1 MLYNIN
7 EVILVNMTLI
17 FQLVGLLIALLFD
30 TYMNKRQKKL
40 MLLILFCVFTILIQ
54 NHAEYYLSIIP
65 EGVEPRLI
73 SAIYGYSVRPLVIYL
88 FIAMINQKKEL
99 LLAKSLVVFN
109 FLLHFT
115 AVFSPIVFTITE
127 DNHFKRGALGNTSHI
142 VSAIL
147 LGLLLYYTIKKYDR
161 KNIKEALLPVILMI
175 SVVFAVYMDTYF
187 YVASLP
193 VTYLT
198 IAMVSDCLFYYI
210 WLHLQFVKR
219 YEASLMKEQQIDMMM
234 SQIKPHFLYNTL
246 TTIQALCLIDPKQAA
261 DLTQNFA
268 KYLRRNMNVL
278 SSNELIP
285 LIREIEHTRIYCDI
299 EKVRFSNIDVKY
311 DIEDSDFLLPAL
323 TIQPMVENAIKH
335 GIRGKQDGLVEIFT
349 EKIEGF
355 HKIVIRDNGKGFDSD
370 KPINEEEHIG
380 LANVKSRVEKRC
392 NGTFTIKS
400 KKDEGCEVTILIPE

>member
-1 MLYNIN
+1 
-7 EVILVNMTLI
+7 
-17 FQLVGLLIALLFD
+17 
-30 TYMNKRQKKL
+30 
-40 MLLILFCVFTILIQ
+40 
-54 NHAEYYLSIIP
+54 
-65 EGVEPRLI
+65 
-73 SAIYGYSVRPLVIYL
+73 
-88 FIAMINQKKEL
+88 
-99 LLAKSLVVFN
+99 
-109 FLLHFT
+109 
-115 AVFSPIVFTITE
+115 
-127 DNHFKRGALGNTSHI
+127 
-142 VSAIL
+142 VS
-147 LGLLLYYTIKKYDR
+147 
-161 KNIKEALLPVILMI
+161 
-175 SVVFAVYMDTYF
+175 
-187 YVASLP
+187 SLP

-210 WLHLQFVKR
+210 WLHLQFVKK

-246 TTIQALCLIDPKQAA
+246 TTIQALCIMDPKGAA

-268 KYLRRNMNVL
+268 KYLRRNMNIL

-285 LIREIEHTRIYCDI
+285 VLREIEHTRIYCDI

-311 DIEDSDFLLPAL
+311 DIEDSDFELPAL

-335 GIRGKQDGLVEIFT
+335 GIRGKQDGLVEVVT
-349 EKIEGF
+349 EKIDGF

-400 KKDEGCEVTILIPE
+400 KQDEGCEVTILIQE